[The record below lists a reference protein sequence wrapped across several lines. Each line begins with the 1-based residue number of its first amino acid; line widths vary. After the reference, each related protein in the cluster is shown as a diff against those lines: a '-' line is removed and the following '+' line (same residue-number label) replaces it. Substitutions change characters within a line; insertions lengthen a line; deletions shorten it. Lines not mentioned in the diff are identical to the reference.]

1 MPQYIYIFFSKIFS
15 FFTDMNLETI
25 ESKKQ
30 KQKQKTTEQQKMNK
44 HHSITQR
51 NKKSRCLNCSI
62 SENFAFE
69 ILNILTAIPH
79 WYQC

>member
-30 KQKQKTTEQQKMNK
+30 KQNQKTTELIIWK
-44 HHSITQR
+44 
-51 NKKSRCLNCSI
+51 
-62 SENFAFE
+62 
-69 ILNILTAIPH
+69 
-79 WYQC
+79 